1 MNKIIPRR
9 TIEELVAKYTLAQ
22 NIKDIFV
29 EGVRDK
35 ALIEWFLTRINR
47 HDIVVYDIQTVEIS
61 NGCIDKYS
69 LNHGSNRSRVIT
81 LSHEL
86 VGQLEKVQNIICIA
100 DKDYLNYIPHPC
112 CSNGILKFTDYCTM
126 ELYAFSPEVIEKL
139 VKVVFLGVPF
149 TTHQLI
155 EAAIQILK
163 EIFII
168 RLANETL
175 GMKLTWVDF
184 HKDLKISL
192 SNIITFDKTNF
203 IKRYLLSNGKYDQ
216 LEIFNKEILKLASV
230 LNSNPREFIMGH
242 DLIDF
247 FCCIVKQ
254 TKNKKKYLYD
264 HETLSSFLFT
274 SLELG
279 NIENEELFKTIAK
292 L

>member
-1 MNKIIPRR
+1 
-9 TIEELVAKYTLAQ
+9 
-22 NIKDIFV
+22 
-29 EGVRDK
+29 
-35 ALIEWFLTRINR
+35 
-47 HDIVVYDIQTVEIS
+47 
-61 NGCIDKYS
+61 
-69 LNHGSNRSRVIT
+69 
-81 LSHEL
+81 
-86 VGQLEKVQNIICIA
+86 
-100 DKDYLNYIPHPC
+100 
-112 CSNGILKFTDYCTM
+112 M

-247 FCCIVKQ
+247 FCCIEK
-254 TKNKKKYLYD
+254 
-264 HETLSSFLFT
+264 
-274 SLELG
+274 
-279 NIENEELFKTIAK
+279 
-292 L
+292 